1 MGVRRL
7 AGGRRGAQA
16 LVEFALVLP
25 LFLLLV
31 LGVIDFS
38 RLLFTSISL
47 ANAARELAHAAAL
60 PRSSSTASI
69 AAFNN
74 YTLVAGSTN
83 PATDQIVV
91 IVADQPCVRNQDLG
105 QACLSSGLTTVT
117 CSLPLQPACVV
128 PSRLTASDGYVQV
141 ALTYTFVFNPLFDGA
156 LSAAANAGMAP
167 APVLTTTARAYI
179 E

>member
-1 MGVRRL
+1 MLARRR
-7 AGGRRGAQA
+7 ASGRCCAQA

-38 RLLFTSISL
+38 RLLFTYISL
-47 ANAARELAHAAAL
+47 TNGARELARTAAL
-60 PRSSSTASI
+60 PRSTSTASI

-83 PATDQIVV
+83 PATDRIVV
-91 IVADQPCVRNQDLG
+91 TVADQSCVRNQSLG
-105 QACLSSGLTTVT
+105 QPCLSSGLSTVA
-117 CSLPLQPACVV
+117 CSLPLQPACVL
-128 PSRLTASDGYVQV
+128 PARRAASDGYVQV
-141 ALTYTFVFNPLFDGA
+141 ALTYTFVFNPLFDGV

-167 APVLTTTARAYI
+167 APMLTTTVRAYI